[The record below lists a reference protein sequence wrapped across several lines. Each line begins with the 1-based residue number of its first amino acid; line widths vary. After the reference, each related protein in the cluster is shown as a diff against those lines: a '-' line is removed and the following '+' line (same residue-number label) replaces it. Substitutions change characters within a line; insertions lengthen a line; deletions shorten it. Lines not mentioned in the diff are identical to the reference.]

1 VNLGKKSALETI
13 AIRAFLLDCFTSTH
27 SQKTGRQVAPYPSAA
42 VTMMQLFLAFLALY
56 FAPAAAF
63 GGKL

>member
-1 VNLGKKSALETI
+1 MRSEPFILSFNDPFWLPHI
-13 AIRAFLLDCFTSTH
+13 H
-27 SQKTGRQVAPYPSAA
+27 SAA